1 MRAFS
6 LLAAL
11 VMISAVCGNSV
22 AQVSDNP
29 IDQMC
34 FFGGSKPN
42 HIPRAIDFL
51 TTDSTAR
58 RIATACLPGATHGEL
73 ESLRLDSL
81 DQYLARLKMD
91 SLIEVRG
98 DKYYLT
104 VPVFVGERR
113 ERLRQVTYEASARLV
128 PVVDSMI
135 PRLEKTL
142 GDRREMLFHLL
153 WSRVIDA
160 NWWPLYSAQFG
171 DGGTPPSLAW
181 VTYPAHSFFVGT
193 NFWSMKDQDEMA
205 ITWSNP
211 CLACPGP
218 IQGNRLFLIGESPL
232 SELTDSQRVSLLE
245 RDCIDSTGHPR
256 VYAYCTDGE
265 VDRLF
270 DRFKEEYA
278 KAIRGLYDYAALS
291 KEFGVRID
299 DLFVILMHETAYS
312 VFDRLDRSGRLPFPS
327 VLRGTGSPRECAR
340 VVSIRRL
347 DCSKSSH

>member
-1 MRAFS
+1 MPAPRLPICK
-6 LLAAL
+6 LL
-11 VMISAVCGNSV
+11 
-22 AQVSDNP
+22 
-29 IDQMC
+29 
-34 FFGGSKPN
+34 K
-42 HIPRAIDFL
+42 
-51 TTDSTAR
+51 
-58 RIATACLPGATHGEL
+58 
-73 ESLRLDSL
+73 LDSL
-81 DQYLARLKMD
+81 DQYLSRLTTD
-91 SLIEVRG
+91 SLIYFR
-98 DKYYLT
+98 DDRYYLT
-104 VPVFVGERR
+104 VPVFVGDRR
-113 ERLRQVTYEASARLV
+113 ERLRQVTDAASAKLV

-135 PRLEKTL
+135 PRLEKLL

-171 DGGTPPSLAW
+171 DEGTPPSLAW
-181 VTYPAHSFFVGT
+181 VVYPAHPYFVGT

-232 SELTDSQRVSLLE
+232 SGLSDSQRLSLLE
-245 RDCIDSTGHPR
+245 RNCIDSTGRPR

-278 KAIRGLYDYAALS
+278 KAIRDLYDYDSLS
-291 KEFGVRID
+291 REFGVRID

-312 VFDRLDRSGRLPFPS
+312 VFGRLDQSGKLAFPS
-327 VLRGTGSPRECAR
+327 ILRGLGSPKDCAR